1 MNSGR
6 QSDYLVTIFSRHKGK
21 TRSFYLSRR
30 FLFLT
35 LGLLILLMVSLFFS
49 GQAFFQE
56 RGERQRLQ
64 QRVALLD
71 QMVSEFEEGS
81 NKQGGP
87 LPEIKVEPAVEPKER
102 AEPVQE
108 KKDVVVE
115 PPESEARN
123 TTVTATVQPPL
134 QFSAKIDDAKV
145 ARLEDAREG
154 FRFDFKLV
162 NLVGEPISGNVAII
176 ASLRPPHQ
184 PRFVSFPSMQLV
196 EGMPVKLRKSVGYN
210 IRYFKYVTG
219 RFYFPFDYS
228 ESFRILVYNQDEELI
243 LDATIPAE
251 EVTGHRLLFEEP
263 ARSATPFDPSLSS

>member
-21 TRSFYLSRR
+21 TRSFYLGRR

-35 LGLLILLMVSLFFS
+35 LGLLILLVVSLFFL
-49 GQAFFQE
+49 GQAFFEE

-64 QRVALLD
+64 ERVALLD
-71 QMVSEFEEGS
+71 QMMSEFEEDS
-81 NKQGGP
+81 QKQGGP
-87 LPEIKVEPAVEPKER
+87 LPEIVVTPAVEPEER
-102 AEPVQE
+102 AEPIPE
-108 KKDVVVE
+108 KKDVVAE
-115 PPESEARN
+115 PPASEARN
-123 TTVTATVQPPL
+123 TTFTANVQESL
-134 QFSAKIDDAKV
+134 QSPAKIDDAKV
-145 ARLEDAREG
+145 APLDDEREG

-196 EGMPVKLRKSVGYN
+196 EGMPVKLRKSVGFN

-219 RFYFPFDYS
+219 RFYFPFNYS

-243 LDATIPAE
+243 LDATLPAE
-251 EVTGHRLLFEEP
+251 EVTAHGLLSEEP
-263 ARSATPFDPSLSS
+263 APSGTPFDPSLSS